1 MPEDL
6 TLTITIDD
14 QGTAVLKRLAT
25 ASTQAAATIDE
36 YGVAIRKSNSAI
48 RAANEARVAAVKS
61 VQAEIKA
68 KQRIIDAEGD
78 VRKALHESKVAQIQA
93 ATGSRKLA
101 EEYSRVAQEAQ
112 RAEQRFQSGGRAT
125 QTAVRSYLQLGTN
138 IGFVVNHL
146 IDAARLMGRMVTA
159 FTAASDT
166 LLRMEGQLKLVTSST
181 AELERVQEELYAV
194 AQRSGSALEST
205 VTLYA
210 RMAQASSELEVSQAD
225 MLAVTETIN
234 QAFQVSGATAEGA
247 RNATIQFTQALAGGT
262 VRAEEFNSIVE
273 NSPALVR
280 ALARGVDAAGGSVG
294 RLRQL
299 VIEGRLSAQE
309 ALQAIRDQGGAIADE
324 FALLPET
331 VERASVRA
339 RNALTTFL
347 AEVDES
353 FEISVFVAWTF
364 RSLTEALEGQR
375 AAIRDAGGFW
385 AGQALAGAREALEQE
400 GETLQELFALES
412 QDAAGARR
420 VLLEGLTPANLAS
433 ANLIGGIESVS
444 EAVLTVIGN
453 IERYQAKIAELEAAG
468 QATEALAPADVAQE
482 LETQLTELEGRL
494 RAAKDEAHAL
504 STDMARSDYKAAA
517 REVEVLKVAVEE
529 HRGALDRYRQS
540 QAAAGE
546 ELKGFTPTQQAAI
559 DKTNKEIA
567 TLKEKTATVGLDAQ
581 ALIAHNAQ
589 QIAAATG
596 SEELAESYRKAASA
610 LHARQEAS
618 KQSAATARREQAAA
632 ERTRRT
638 NEASVKGLE
647 AGNALL
653 AEEIQIKR
661 EAIATGEDA
670 AETEIKLALARLEAA
685 AAQEGLTEAE
695 REGLRE
701 RRRLLEQAR
710 EVDAALDAA
719 RDGTDI
725 LAESQREAILTT
737 GDLRDTFGEMITG
750 FLRGTR
756 SFKDIGDQLA
766 DFAKGVGANLFK
778 NLLFGKEGQF
788 DKPLIGNVQ
797 GLFGPGGVIPNL
809 FQQGG
814 ANSFFSFTQGFFG
827 QGSQLPPGISGPYQ
841 PPSGI
846 SGPSG
851 LPTGGSGFGGL
862 GAAGGTAGLS
872 AAFFGSGPVPARITS
887 GALGAAAFIPGP
899 QQPFVA
905 AAAFIASLFGG
916 GLFNKPGRI
925 AVEKKGIDQ
934 FYQQA
939 VGVDLPRSKE
949 SKVGRYLGPAR
960 EGPH

>member
-6 TLTITIDD
+6 TLAIRIDD
-14 QGTAVLKRLAT
+14 QGTAVLRNLTRETRGAV
-25 ASTQAAATIDE
+25 AVVDE
-36 YGVAIRKSNSAI
+36 YGVALRRTD
-48 RAANEARVAAVKS
+48 RAEEQGIQSKQEARN
-61 VQAEIKA
+61 QARRLLRE
-68 KQRIIDAEGD
+68 QLRLRDAEGD
-78 VRKALHESKVAQIQA
+78 RSRALIRTTEAQIRA
-93 ATGSRKLA
+93 ATGSRTLA
-101 EEYSRVAQEAQ
+101 AEYRRTAGEAAKAERQ
-112 RAEQRFQSGGRAT
+112 FRENTRASQASG
-125 QTAVRSYLQLGTN
+125 RSLLQLGTN
-138 IGFVVNHL
+138 IGFVTRHL
-146 IDAARLMGRMVTA
+146 FDLARVVGRMVTA
-159 FTAASDT
+159 ITAASDT

-581 ALIAHNAQ
+581 ALIEHNAQ
-589 QIAAATG
+589 QIAATTG

-647 AGNALL
+647 AGNAAPSGRDRRSSGRPLPNGRGCCRDRD
-653 AEEIQIKR
+653 QI
-661 EAIATGEDA
+661 
-670 AETEIKLALARLEAA
+670 
-685 AAQEGLTEAE
+685 
-695 REGLRE
+695 
-701 RRRLLEQAR
+701 
-710 EVDAALDAA
+710 
-719 RDGTDI
+719 
-725 LAESQREAILTT
+725 
-737 GDLRDTFGEMITG
+737 
-750 FLRGTR
+750 
-756 SFKDIGDQLA
+756 
-766 DFAKGVGANLFK
+766 
-778 NLLFGKEGQF
+778 
-788 DKPLIGNVQ
+788 
-797 GLFGPGGVIPNL
+797 GPGPAGGRGRPGGSDRGRA
-809 FQQGG
+809 GG
-814 ANSFFSFTQGFFG
+814 AQ
-827 QGSQLPPGISGPYQ
+827 
-841 PPSGI
+841 
-846 SGPSG
+846 
-851 LPTGGSGFGGL
+851 
-862 GAAGGTAGLS
+862 
-872 AAFFGSGPVPARITS
+872 
-887 GALGAAAFIPGP
+887 GAAAPAG
-899 QQPFVA
+899 
-905 AAAFIASLFGG
+905 ASQRGG
-916 GLFNKPGRI
+916 CRARCGTGRHRYPGR
-925 AVEKKGIDQ
+925 E
-934 FYQQA
+934 
-939 VGVDLPRSKE
+939 
-949 SKVGRYLGPAR
+949 PAR
-960 EGPH
+960 GDSDHRRSERIPLAR